1 MTTQAASIR
10 HPVAAFYLYYIALY
24 APVAITISFF
34 PLWIRAQ
41 GLDDRQTGLVMA
53 LGAALAVLVNPAVGA
68 IADQY
73 RSRKAILLALVG
85 GSVLSAGLLFS
96 AEGFVGVLLVFLATK
111 AFSAS
116 LIPLSESMAL
126 AGVPRYGL
134 DFGRL
139 RSAGSMSVV
148 AVSVALGWLVDR
160 AGTEVIAIAFLVT
173 YLGQGILALM
183 LPNDDIAVRHT
194 VKGPLLQ
201 VLQVPGFSL
210 FLASAAVSQAC
221 HGFFYSYSALYWK
234 SVGFSASTIGYLW
247 ALGVLA
253 EITAFTCGSL
263 LAARISPPALIALA
277 CAAGVLRWSLTGLAQ
292 TPGVAMLAQLLQGAT
307 LGFTQLGAAQYVRT
321 RVPAQVLSS
330 GTGLY
335 AACTG
340 LLTAACV
347 FAGSFLF
354 ASVGGRAFLLTAA
367 MCAVGLAAA
376 LVLRAREA
384 RLMDVAGAG

>member
-1 MTTQAASIR
+1 VTTQAAGTR

-253 EITAFTCGSL
+253 EIAAFTCGSL

>member
-1 MTTQAASIR
+1 MTTQAAGIR

-234 SVGFSASTIGYLW
+234 SVGFSASAIGYLW

>member
-1 MTTQAASIR
+1 MTTRATGTR

-73 RSRKAILLALVG
+73 RSRKAILLAMVG
-85 GSVLSAGLLFS
+85 GSVLSAALLFS

-148 AVSVALGWLVDR
+148 AVSVMLGWLVDR
-160 AGTEVIAIAFLVT
+160 AGTGVIAIAFLVT
-173 YLGQGILALM
+173 YLGQGLLALR
-183 LPNDDIAVRHT
+183 LPNDNVAVRHT

-201 VLQVPGFSL
+201 VLQVPGFTL

-221 HGFFYSYSALYWK
+221 HGFFYSYSALYWN

-247 ALGVLA
+247 ALGVFA
-253 EITAFTCGSL
+253 EITAFTFGSL
-263 LAARISPPALIALA
+263 LAARLSPPALIALA

-367 MCAVGLAAA
+367 MCAVGLGAA
-376 LVLRAREA
+376 LVLRVREG
-384 RLMDVAGAG
+384 RVGEVAGVG

>member
-1 MTTQAASIR
+1 MTTQAAGIR

>member
-1 MTTQAASIR
+1 MTTQAAGTR
-10 HPVAAFYLYYIALY
+10 HPVAAFYLYYVALY

-234 SVGFSASTIGYLW
+234 SVGFSASAIGYLW

>member
-1 MTTQAASIR
+1 VTTQAAGTR
-10 HPVAAFYLYYIALY
+10 HPVAAFYLYYVALY

-234 SVGFSASTIGYLW
+234 SVGFSASAIGYLW

>member
-1 MTTQAASIR
+1 MTTQAAGTR

-148 AVSVALGWLVDR
+148 AVAVALGWLVDR

>member
-1 MTTQAASIR
+1 VTTQAAGIR

>member
-1 MTTQAASIR
+1 MTTQAAGTR
-10 HPVAAFYLYYIALY
+10 HPVAAFYLYYVALY

-253 EITAFTCGSL
+253 EIMAFTCGSL

>member
-1 MTTQAASIR
+1 MTTQTAGTR

-85 GSVLSAGLLFS
+85 GSVLSTGLLFS

-148 AVSVALGWLVDR
+148 AVSVVLGWLVDR

-183 LPNDDIAVRHT
+183 LPNDNIAVRHA

-253 EITAFTCGSL
+253 EITAFTFGSL

-321 RVPAQVLSS
+321 RVPAHVLSS

-367 MCAVGLAAA
+367 MCAVGLGAA
-376 LVLRAREA
+376 LVLRGREA
-384 RLMDVAGAG
+384 RLMDVAGGG

>member
-1 MTTQAASIR
+1 MTTQAAGTR
-10 HPVAAFYLYYIALY
+10 HPVAAFYLYYVALY

>member
-1 MTTQAASIR
+1 MTTAFGARRAVAS
-10 HPVAAFYLYYIALY
+10 FYLYYIALY
-24 APVAITISFF
+24 APVAIAISFF

-41 GLDDRQTGLVMA
+41 GLDEQQTGLVMA

-126 AGVPRYGL
+126 AGVPRYGF

-160 AGTEVIAIAFLVT
+160 AGTGVIAVAFLVA
-173 YLGQGILALM
+173 YLGQGMLALM
-183 LPNDDIAVRHT
+183 LPNDSVAVRHA
-194 VKGPLLQ
+194 VKAPLLQ

-253 EITAFTCGSL
+253 EITAFAFGSL
-263 LAARISPPALIALA
+263 LAARISAPALIALA
-277 CAAGVLRWSLTGLAQ
+277 CAAGILRWSLIGLAP

-321 RVPAQVLSS
+321 RVPAPVLSS

-335 AACTG
+335 SACAG
-340 LLTAACV
+340 LLTAASV
-347 FAGSFLF
+347 FLGSYLF
-354 ASVGGRAFLLTAA
+354 ARVGGRAFLLTAVL
-367 MCAVGLAAA
+367 CVLGLGAA
-376 LVLRAREA
+376 LALQAQEA
-384 RLMDVAGAG
+384 RRAKVPGLR